1 MQVQT
6 DKAVLTTG
14 ELAER
19 IGAKLIGEGSARVT
33 GVNSVGQAGPTEV
46 CFITARK
53 HAAPLADAK
62 VAGVIVSES
71 MGKVSFDQLVVD
83 NVQVSVINAL
93 NLFAPKL
100 TSVSGIHATAVVE
113 ESAVIVGDVA
123 IGPRTYIGYNV
134 HVGSGSVIAGGC
146 SIGENS
152 IVGNNCRL
160 DPNVVIYHNCKI
172 GDNCIIQAN
181 ATVGAT
187 GFGYYYIDGQHKL
200 VPHNGGVVIED
211 CVEIGANCC
220 VDRAKFGNTVI
231 GAGTKIDNCVQIA
244 HNVTIGKC
252 CLLAAQVGIGGS
264 SQIGN
269 GVVLAGQAG
278 VADHIRIGD
287 GAMVGGGSAVIGDVP
302 AGQQVWGMPARELKL
317 YLKSISALKRLPKIT
332 QELKEVSK
340 RVKNL
345 ETAKDDKQ

>member
-1 MQVQT
+1 MQAQT
-6 DKAVLTTG
+6 DNVVLTTG

-19 IGAKLIGEGSARVT
+19 IGAKLIGEGSAQVT
-33 GVNSVGQAGPTEV
+33 GVNAVGQAGPTEV
-46 CFITARK
+46 CFVADQK
-53 HAAPLADAK
+53 HAAPLAGAK
-62 VAGVIVSES
+62 VAGVIVSER
-71 MGKVSFDQLVVD
+71 MDKVSVDQLVVD
-83 NVQVSVINAL
+83 NVQISVIDAL

-100 TSVSGIHATAVVE
+100 TPISGIHATAVVE
-113 ESAVIVGDVA
+113 ETAVIAGDVA
-123 IGPRTYIGYNV
+123 VGPRTYIGHNV
-134 HVGSGSVIAGGC
+134 RVGSGSVIADGC

-152 IVGNNCRL
+152 IVGQNCRL
-160 DPNVVIYHNCKI
+160 DPSVVIYHNCKI

-181 ATVGAT
+181 ATIGAT
-187 GFGYYYIDGQHKL
+187 GFGYYCIDGRHKL
-200 VPHNGGVVIED
+200 VPHNGGVIIED

-220 VDRAKFGNTVI
+220 VDRAKFGNTII

-244 HNVTIGKC
+244 HNVIVGKC

-287 GAMVGGGSAVIGDVP
+287 GAMVGGGSAVIRDVP
-302 AGQQVWGMPARELKL
+302 AGQQFWGMPARELKL
-317 YLKSISALKRLPKIT
+317 HLKSISALKRLPKMT

-345 ETAKDDKQ
+345 ETAKDNKQ